1 MAAMSKCAVC
11 EKFNFPHKK
20 CEIYPDGIPR
30 DIFIELK
37 ECEFYKHKKS
47 KISDEGFPIAKGR

>member
-1 MAAMSKCAVC
+1 MSKCAVC